1 MLDLSNSSISIKRQ
15 SELAGVNR
23 TSAYRKETISKES
36 EANIW
41 LMHRIDEIHTEFPT
55 YGYRIISG
63 ILRNDGII
71 VNQKRIRRLMR
82 LMGIQTIYPGPN
94 LSKLLHSKY
103 IKPYLLR
110 NLEIVRPDQ
119 VWGVDIT
126 YIRMEQGFMYMF
138 VILDWFSRCVIDYE
152 LSTTLEKGFV
162 ITCLNRAL
170 AKSRPEI
177 INSDQG
183 GHFTNEEY
191 TGLLNS
197 LGIKISMDGK
207 GRATDNARTE
217 RFFRTM
223 KYDCIYINEFESPKQ
238 FRTAIAK
245 FIEQYNYQ
253 RPSQPLNYEA
263 PATIY
268 YQNALKKAA

>member
-1 MLDLSNSSISIKRQ
+1 
-15 SELAGVNR
+15 
-23 TSAYRKETISKES
+23 
-36 EANIW
+36 
-41 LMHRIDEIHTEFPT
+41 
-55 YGYRIISG
+55 
-63 ILRNDGII
+63 
-71 VNQKRIRRLMR
+71 MR
-82 LMGIQTIYPGPN
+82 LMGIQAIYPGPN

-110 NLEIVRPDQ
+110 NLGIVRPDQ

-138 VILDWFSRCVIDYE
+138 VILDWFSRYVIDYE

-238 FRTAIAK
+238 LRTAIAK

-263 PATIY
+263 PAIIY
-268 YQNALKKAA
+268 YQNAIKKAA

>member
-1 MLDLSNSSISIKRQ
+1 
-15 SELAGVNR
+15 
-23 TSAYRKETISKES
+23 
-36 EANIW
+36 
-41 LMHRIDEIHTEFPT
+41 
-55 YGYRIISG
+55 
-63 ILRNDGII
+63 
-71 VNQKRIRRLMR
+71 
-82 LMGIQTIYPGPN
+82 
-94 LSKLLHSKY
+94 
-103 IKPYLLR
+103 
-110 NLEIVRPDQ
+110 
-119 VWGVDIT
+119 
-126 YIRMEQGFMYMF
+126 MEQGFMYMF
-138 VILDWFSRCVIDYE
+138 VILDWFSRYVIDYE

-238 FRTAIAK
+238 LRTAIAK

-263 PATIY
+263 PAIIY
-268 YQNALKKAA
+268 YQNAIKKAA

>member
-1 MLDLSNSSISIKRQ
+1 MLDLSNPSISIKRQ

-71 VNQKRIRRLMR
+71 VNRKRIRRLMR
-82 LMGIQTIYPGPN
+82 LMGIQAIYPGPN

-238 FRTAIAK
+238 LRSAIAK

>member
-1 MLDLSNSSISIKRQ
+1 MLDLSNPSISIKRQ

-36 EANIW
+36 AANIW

-71 VNQKRIRRLMR
+71 VNRKRIRRLMR
-82 LMGIQTIYPGPN
+82 LMGIQAIYPGPN

-110 NLEIVRPDQ
+110 NLGIVRPDQ

-138 VILDWFSRCVIDYE
+138 VILDWFSRYVIDYE

-238 FRTAIAK
+238 LRTAIAK

-263 PATIY
+263 PAIIY

>member
-1 MLDLSNSSISIKRQ
+1 MLDLSNPSISIKRQ

-36 EANIW
+36 AANIW

-71 VNQKRIRRLMR
+71 VNRKRIRRLMR
-82 LMGIQTIYPGPN
+82 LMGIQAIYPGPN

-110 NLEIVRPDQ
+110 NLGIVRPDQ
-119 VWGVDIT
+119 AWGVDIT

-138 VILDWFSRCVIDYE
+138 VILDWFSRYVIDYE

-238 FRTAIAK
+238 LRTAIAK

-263 PATIY
+263 PAIIY

>member
-1 MLDLSNSSISIKRQ
+1 MLDLSNPSISIKRQ

-71 VNQKRIRRLMR
+71 VNRKRIRRLMR
-82 LMGIQTIYPGPN
+82 LMGIQAIYPGPN

-223 KYDCIYINEFESPKQ
+223 KYDCIYINE
-238 FRTAIAK
+238 
-245 FIEQYNYQ
+245 
-253 RPSQPLNYEA
+253 
-263 PATIY
+263 
-268 YQNALKKAA
+268 

>member
-1 MLDLSNSSISIKRQ
+1 MLDLSNPSISIKRQ

-71 VNQKRIRRLMR
+71 VNRKRIRRLMR
-82 LMGIQTIYPGPN
+82 LMGIQAIYPGPN

-238 FRTAIAK
+238 LRTAIAK

>member
-1 MLDLSNSSISIKRQ
+1 MLDLSNPSISIKRQ

-36 EANIW
+36 AANIW

-71 VNQKRIRRLMR
+71 VNRKRIRRLMR
-82 LMGIQTIYPGPN
+82 LMGIQAIYPGPN

-110 NLEIVRPDQ
+110 NLGIVRPDQ

-138 VILDWFSRCVIDYE
+138 VILDWFSRYVIDYE

-238 FRTAIAK
+238 LRTAIAK